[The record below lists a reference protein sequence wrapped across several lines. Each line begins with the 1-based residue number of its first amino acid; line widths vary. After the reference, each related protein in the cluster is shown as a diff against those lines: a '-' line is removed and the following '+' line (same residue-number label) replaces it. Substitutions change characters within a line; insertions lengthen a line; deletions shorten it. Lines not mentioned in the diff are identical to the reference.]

1 MVVFSLLSIN
11 DAAAVPH
18 NFRDL
23 LYSIRQILILHNKCI
38 VFASLKTGV
47 LCCYLWGCCLL
58 SGAKIVDA
66 RDTVA
71 RQTKNH
77 RRCGGLV
84 IVILISVGMALPP
97 FRTVGSKPAGP
108 MAPAGRRSV
117 EESRSRNHK
126 NPIWTKHLPKWAEK
140 IEQPTSAYRY
150 ENTNMIACVPSTQ
163 WDFSS

>member
-126 NPIWTKHLPKWAEK
+126 NPIWTKHLPK
-140 IEQPTSAYRY
+140 
-150 ENTNMIACVPSTQ
+150 
-163 WDFSS
+163 